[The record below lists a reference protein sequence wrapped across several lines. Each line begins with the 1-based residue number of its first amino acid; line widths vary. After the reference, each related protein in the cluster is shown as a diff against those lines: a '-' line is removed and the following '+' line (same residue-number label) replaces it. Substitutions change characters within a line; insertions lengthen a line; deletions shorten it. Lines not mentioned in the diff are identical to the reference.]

1 MTGFVPIMWSVWGGL
16 VVILMAIFLYRS
28 TLTRNEEDQIFL
40 DDSFNHMKAEQTAI
54 IARANKVT
62 PILRVAGGLVGAM
75 SLVLIGYYVW
85 DVLNQ
90 FK

>member
-54 IARANKVT
+54 VARANKVT

-75 SLVLIGYYVW
+75 TLVVIGYYVW